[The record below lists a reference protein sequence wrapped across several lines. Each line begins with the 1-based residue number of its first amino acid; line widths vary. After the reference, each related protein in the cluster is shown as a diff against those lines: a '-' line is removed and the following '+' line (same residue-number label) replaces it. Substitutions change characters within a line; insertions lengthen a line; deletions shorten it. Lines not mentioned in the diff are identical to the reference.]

1 MIQMYVR
8 KMKKLG
14 LKLPPYSDNHLDC
27 QIKYCLPACDWWVR
41 MLPAYSPGYTL
52 EQVDARVEEVGHA
65 DTRKMM
71 ADSRSQKLIF
81 LPFKQQSKDK
91 ISHQSFECKM
101 P

>member
-1 MIQMYVR
+1 
-8 KMKKLG
+8 
-14 LKLPPYSDNHLDC
+14 
-27 QIKYCLPACDWWVR
+27 

-71 ADSRSQKLIF
+71 ADSRSQKPIF

-91 ISHQSFECKM
+91 RSNNRAKTKSPEFWVQDAMICS
-101 P
+101 